1 MMTLRVL
8 LPYGVFREASR
19 VSRIVV
25 ETDRGSFGLLPRRL
39 DCVAAI
45 VPGILTYQ
53 RQAAEGHAVNAPV
66 EEEQYIA
73 VDAGILVK
81 TGYEVTVSVREAVSG
96 PDLDQLYDTVEEAF
110 LQKNKHEEQVHSV
123 FVKMESNFIRRLT
136 AFHHED

>member
-8 LPYGVFREASR
+8 LPYGIFREVSQ

-25 ETDRGSFGLLPRRL
+25 ETDQGSFGLLPRRL

-45 VPGILTYQ
+45 VPGIMTYQ
-53 RQAAEGHAVNAPV
+53 CQAAEGHADNSPA

-81 TGYEVTVSVREAVSG
+81 TGSEVTVSVREAVSG
-96 PDLDQLYDTVEEAF
+96 PDLERLYNTVEQAF

-136 AFHHED
+136 EFHHED